1 MSGWH
6 KTSRHER
13 GYGSDWV
20 KRRERVI
27 QRDHGLCQA
36 CLRKGRLT
44 PYRKG
49 QGFAVDHIR
58 PKAKGGTDADENLEL
73 LCRECHDAKTAAEVA
88 EAQGRTITP
97 PTQYDKEGRP
107 IW

>member
-1 MSGWH
+1 MAWPT
-6 KTSRHER
+6 TSRHER
-13 GYGSDWV
+13 GYGSEWT
-20 KRRERVI
+20 KTRERII

-49 QGFAVDHIR
+49 QGFAVDHIK

-73 LCRECHDAKTAAEVA
+73 LCGDCHADKTTIEAA
-88 EAQGRTITP
+88 EAQGRTVRPRTA
-97 PTQYDKEGRP
+97 YDTSGNP